1 MVDLTAVL
9 NEDDD
14 RLRGATIYDVQNE
27 LRRLKVLPPA
37 TTDFDGVIVRGE
49 QMLSVSCLTRD

>member
-27 LRRLKVLPPA
+27 LRRLKVLPHRLFWWRDCEGRA
-37 TTDFDGVIVRGE
+37 NALG
-49 QMLSVSCLTRD
+49 LTPHA

>member
-37 TTDFDGVIVRGE
+37 TTDFGGVIARGE
-49 QMLSVSCLTRD
+49 QMLSVSRLTRD

>member
-27 LRRLKVLPPA
+27 LRRLKVLPPGTPTLVA
-37 TTDFDGVIVRGE
+37 
-49 QMLSVSCLTRD
+49 